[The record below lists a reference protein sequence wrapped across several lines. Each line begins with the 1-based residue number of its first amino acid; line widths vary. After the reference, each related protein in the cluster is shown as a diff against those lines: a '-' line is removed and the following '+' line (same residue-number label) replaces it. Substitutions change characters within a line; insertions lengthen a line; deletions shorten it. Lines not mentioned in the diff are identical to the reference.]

1 MKNTKNRLYALKK
14 KSEINRKKH
23 MTVFLQSIP
32 ILTATA
38 DILIKQ
44 SVERNLGES
53 DEKEI
58 MGGRVILR
66 KVYNEGFAFNILEKR
81 PKIVTGVSCA
91 VGAAVFLYGQ
101 FLMTQKKRV
110 LEKTGIML
118 ASGGAW
124 SNFFDRAVRGRVVD
138 YLAIKTKWK
147 KAQAVT
153 FNIGDLCIFA
163 GALSVLAGRLLYKR
177 KKR

>member
-66 KVYNEGFAFNILEKR
+66 KVYNEGFAFNIL
-81 PKIVTGVSCA
+81 
-91 VGAAVFLYGQ
+91 
-101 FLMTQKKRV
+101 
-110 LEKTGIML
+110 
-118 ASGGAW
+118 
-124 SNFFDRAVRGRVVD
+124 
-138 YLAIKTKWK
+138 
-147 KAQAVT
+147 
-153 FNIGDLCIFA
+153 
-163 GALSVLAGRLLYKR
+163 
-177 KKR
+177 